1 MKKVRQTPAPQPD
14 CTYPQG
20 FEGLMAPIK
29 RRQDPFFLVE
39 GDLPAADVDFAP
51 LKDSIIP
58 RSETW
63 EGRDPFLTD
72 YKGNVLWLRQ
82 FFKGKPELC
91 HFMGCL
97 VMITRRDN
105 VPPEVL
111 ALWFRLWDE
120 EAAFLTEHLDIRW
133 KISALR
139 TFGAYGRSEL
149 ERRLGREFFLATGL
163 MKLADTERSFS
174 GYGPDEPFPLGRRK
188 TGPVSLG
195 QASYT
200 VARGDLDAHILLQ
213 LHETVEALSAT
224 DEGRGASV
232 LGADVL
238 ARINACPKTV
248 FRRLM
253 VLREKFQRNR
263 AEADSADDS

>member
-1 MKKVRQTPAPQPD
+1 
-14 CTYPQG
+14 
-20 FEGLMAPIK
+20 MAPIK

-39 GDLPAADVDFAP
+39 GDLPDPDVDFSP
-51 LKDSIIP
+51 LKATRIP
-58 RSETW
+58 RSEQW

-72 YKGNVLWLRQ
+72 YAGNAMWLRQ

-91 HFMGCL
+91 HLMGCL
-97 VMITRRDN
+97 VMITRRDD
-105 VPPEVL
+105 VPPAAL

-139 TFGAYGRSEL
+139 TFGAYGRSEM
-149 ERRLGREFFLATGL
+149 ERRLGREFFLTTGL

-174 GYGPDEPFPLGRRK
+174 GLGPDEPFALGRRK
-188 TGPVSLG
+188 TGTVSLG

-200 VARGDLDAHILLQ
+200 VAMGDLDAHLLLQ
-213 LHETVEALSAT
+213 LHETVNALNAT
-224 DEGRGASV
+224 DEGRGAGH
-232 LGADVL
+232 LGEDVL
-238 ARINACPKTV
+238 TRIMSCPKTV

-253 VLREKFQRNR
+253 ILREKFQNNR
-263 AEADSADDS
+263 ADNDAPDTP